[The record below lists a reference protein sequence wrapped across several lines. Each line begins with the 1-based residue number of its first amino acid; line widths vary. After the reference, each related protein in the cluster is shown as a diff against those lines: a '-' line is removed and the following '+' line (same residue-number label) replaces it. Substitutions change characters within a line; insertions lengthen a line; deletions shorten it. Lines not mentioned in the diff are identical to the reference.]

1 MLKEAV
7 RSLLGSIEG
16 TVTPEHIRST
26 IEKYLQ
32 TYVTKD
38 TATRAAMF
46 TDDAIADDPVG
57 APPFVGKEAIVN
69 FWSIADQ
76 GPATLEPKV
85 ERIVVCGN
93 EAVFIFNMKMSVGE
107 MGSATMKITET
118 LVFDD
123 AGKIKRLR
131 AYWDEHSVT

>member
-38 TATRAAMF
+38 TATRAAMSGN
-46 TDDAIADDPVG
+46 TSIVG
-57 APPFVGKEAIVN
+57 GIVSMLRPP
-69 FWSIADQ
+69 
-76 GPATLEPKV
+76 
-85 ERIVVCGN
+85 
-93 EAVFIFNMKMSVGE
+93 
-107 MGSATMKITET
+107 
-118 LVFDD
+118 
-123 AGKIKRLR
+123 
-131 AYWDEHSVT
+131 